1 MSNNLASAL
10 DRMDRR
16 ILEVLQ
22 REGRITNAELAERV
36 SLSAS
41 PCLRRVKALEEAG
54 VIRGYAAQLDP
65 ASLGLGLTAFV
76 TISLEK
82 RGGNVPGNALAAAV
96 AVWQEVLECHALT
109 GEMDYLLRVAVTDLA
124 HYSRF
129 VLDKLLK
136 LDGVL
141 NIKSSFVLQEVKTGG
156 GLPLDH
162 LGTG

>member
-1 MSNNLASAL
+1 MSNKLAPSL
-10 DRMDRR
+10 DRTDRR

-22 REGRITNAELAERV
+22 QEGRITNADLAERV

-41 PCLRRVKALEEAG
+41 PCLRRVKALEDAG
-54 VIRGYAAQLDP
+54 VIRGYAAQLDS
-65 ASLGLGLTAFV
+65 AGLGLGLSAFV

-82 RGGNVPGNALAAAV
+82 RGGNVPGDALAAAV
-96 AVWQEVLECHALT
+96 AVWPEVLECHALT
-109 GEMDYLLRVAVTDLA
+109 GEMDYLLRVVVTDLA

-129 VLDKLLK
+129 VLDRLLK

-156 GLPLDH
+156 GLPLGH
-162 LGTG
+162 LG